1 MSLLPIDQNP
11 EFRSLANEILNRQLE
26 LDPQLGRELDEM
38 AKKRMYQDVVYNLD
52 MLYTALALEDGKIF
66 EYYARWLYQLL
77 CPLLPCCTRE
87 RVRDQLLDS
96 YALMEECMDRA
107 VAPERLS
114 ALKEMLDRASRA
126 TVEECEKSAMAEEKP
141 PRKYEAEIQRYLDCI
156 LKADTKNA
164 VFLIP
169 EYVKNGI
176 PLPDVYVDIVGEC
189 MREVGELWHRH
200 TIQVDKEHY
209 CTSTTQMAL
218 AQLYPFIFS
227 QKRRPKKI
235 LVACVGSELHE
246 LAARMVAD
254 LFEYNGWDSIY
265 LGAAVPAE
273 SIQSAVETFR
283 PDLVALSVTMPQH
296 LLACKETVERLR
308 RAYPDIKIAV
318 GGKAFEWTNEIWKNW
333 RADVYTQDAKS
344 FVAWAVDTLQ

>member
-1 MSLLPIDQNP
+1 MSLLPMDQNQ
-11 EFRSLANEILNRQLE
+11 EFRSLADELFSRQFE
-26 LDPQLGRELDEM
+26 LDPQLGRELD
-38 AKKRMYQDVVYNLD
+38 ATARKKMYQNDVYTVG
-52 MLYTALALEDGKIF
+52 MLCTALALEDGKIF
-66 EYYARWLYQLL
+66 ESYAQWFYQLL
-77 CPLLPCCTRE
+77 CPLIPCYTRE
-87 RVRDQLLDS
+87 RIRDLLLDS
-96 YALMEECMDRA
+96 YALMEECMERVA
-107 VAPERLS
+107 APEKGP

-126 TVEECEKSAMAEEKP
+126 TAEACERDGKTVEAT
-141 PRKYEAEIQRYLDCI
+141 PRKYEAEIQQYLDSI
-156 LKADTKNA
+156 LKADTRNA

-169 EYVKNGI
+169 EYVKKGI

-200 TIQVDKEHY
+200 TIEVDQEHY

-218 AQLYPFIFS
+218 AQLYPVIFS
-227 QKRRPKKI
+227 QVRRPKKI

-246 LAARMVAD
+246 LAGRMVAD
-254 LFEYNGWDSIY
+254 LFEYNGWDSVY

-273 SIQSAVETFR
+273 SILSAVEAHR

-296 LLACKETVERLR
+296 LPVCKETVERLR
-308 RAYPDIKIAV
+308 SACPDIKIAV

-333 RADVYTQDAKS
+333 RVDVYTQDAKT

>member
-1 MSLLPIDQNP
+1 MSLLPIDQKP
-11 EFRSLANEILNRQLE
+11 EFRSLANEVFNRQFE
-26 LDPQLGRELDEM
+26 LDPQLGRELDEID
-38 AKKRMYQDVVYNLD
+38 KKKMYQDVLYNVD
-52 MLYTALALEDGKIF
+52 MLYTALTLGDGKIF

-77 CPLLPCCTRE
+77 CPLMPYCTRE

-96 YALMEECMDRA
+96 YALMEECMEQA
-107 VAPERLS
+107 VEPEELP

-126 TVEECEKSAMAEEKP
+126 TVEECEKSGKAKEKP
-141 PRKYEAEIQRYLDCI
+141 PRKYEAEIQQYLDCV

-189 MREVGELWHRH
+189 MREVGELWQCH

-218 AQLYPFIFS
+218 AQLYPVIFS

-254 LFEYNGWDSIY
+254 LFEYNGWDSVY

-273 SIQSAVETFR
+273 SIQDAVETHR

-308 RAYPDIKIAV
+308 CAYPDIKIAV

-333 RADVYTQDAKS
+333 RVDVYTQDAKT